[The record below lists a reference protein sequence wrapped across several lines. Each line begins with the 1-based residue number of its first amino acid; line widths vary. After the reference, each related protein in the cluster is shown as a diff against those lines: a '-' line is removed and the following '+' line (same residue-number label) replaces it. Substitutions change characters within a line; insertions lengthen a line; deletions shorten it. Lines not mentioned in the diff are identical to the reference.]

1 MEDKYGIKVGGVK
14 TLLPKLD
21 NKTKYIVHYKNIELY
36 LSFEM
41 KLTKGN
47 RILKFKQFDVVKRDI
62 DFNMTKEKMLL
73 IVLKN

>member
-1 MEDKYGIKVGGVK
+1 MI
-14 TLLPKLD
+14 
-21 NKTKYIVHYKNIELY
+21 
-36 LSFEM
+36 
-41 KLTKGN
+41 LTKGN

>member
-1 MEDKYGIKVGGVK
+1 
-14 TLLPKLD
+14 
-21 NKTKYIVHYKNIELY
+21 
-36 LSFEM
+36 M